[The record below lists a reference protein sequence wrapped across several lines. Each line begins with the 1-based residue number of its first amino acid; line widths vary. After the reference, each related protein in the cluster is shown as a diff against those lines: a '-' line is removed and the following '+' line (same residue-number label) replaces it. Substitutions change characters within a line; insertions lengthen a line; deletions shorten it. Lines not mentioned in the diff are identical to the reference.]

1 MIWRPMPHLS
11 CVSKNSRKV
20 PFGET
25 MNNMR
30 SWLDHRKIQPALF
43 NSVFNALSGVG
54 FEIGFNSEDEAE
66 LFERQ
71 FGVTG
76 A

>member
-1 MIWRPMPHLS
+1 MAPDPPPICRACQKTAGRFL
-11 CVSKNSRKV
+11 R
-20 PFGET
+20 ET